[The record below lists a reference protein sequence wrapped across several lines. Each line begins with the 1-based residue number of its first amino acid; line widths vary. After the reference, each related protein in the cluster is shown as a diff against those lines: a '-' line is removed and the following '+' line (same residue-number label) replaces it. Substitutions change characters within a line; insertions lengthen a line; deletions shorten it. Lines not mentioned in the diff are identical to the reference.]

1 MNSTS
6 PAISAALSGVGPLI
20 RRLGQ
25 AHTQLWHERIGPE
38 ITGPQFTVL
47 ALLTQH
53 GPLDQ
58 GTLGAYAHLDKSTA
72 APLIERLRQ
81 RGLVALEQDPADRR
95 RKMISV
101 TPEGR
106 SLAGNVAN
114 DVTQVGEQ
122 LLDRLTPTERAKFV
136 TLARKLLADEP

>member
-6 PAISAALSGVGPLI
+6 PAIGAALSGVGPLI

-25 AHTQLWHERIGPE
+25 AHTQLWHEQIGAE

-53 GPLDQ
+53 GPIDQ
-58 GTLGAYAHLDKSTA
+58 GTLGTLAHLDKSTA

-101 TPEGR
+101 TAEGR
-106 SLAGNVAN
+106 SLAAHVAD
-114 DVTQVGEQ
+114 DVTYVGER